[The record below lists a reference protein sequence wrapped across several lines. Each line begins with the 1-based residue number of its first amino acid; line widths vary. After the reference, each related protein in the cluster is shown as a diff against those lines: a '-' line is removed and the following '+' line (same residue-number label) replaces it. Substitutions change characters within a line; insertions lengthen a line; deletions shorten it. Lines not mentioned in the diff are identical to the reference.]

1 MKRPR
6 TFLGLLSLSLSLLLL
21 HPLPR
26 FLHGSLGRK
35 NLYRLVFLL
44 NMEISQPGYTLLDK
58 IEKFFLRVFPRMKA
72 SRASPRQNK
81 WITYLE
87 QTNRKR
93 KGKYRVS
100 RVDRVHALIIL
111 LRFWK
116 LVMKE
121 IFFFLRVND
130 CLNYFQNL

>member
-6 TFLGLLSLSLSLLLL
+6 TFLGLLSLSLPS
-21 HPLPR
+21 PPPPPPR